1 MSWTTLA
8 VIRKHLQETGVAAT
22 AIEDEEH
29 VLIGTDPVQLEHMS
43 ISANSEVVKTIDLG
57 SPHPAGAVT
66 LTGTSW
72 RALAHANLVPNTVV
86 AAADQAL
93 NTVYIEGTDYVVD
106 YEEGKVKRVA
116 GTAIP
121 DGASVYIWYFYY
133 TVHVRDTD
141 YQLDYGSGRLS
152 RIDGGSIAD
161 GSTVYVDYTT
171 SAGTVTDDLIN
182 EAILEAEDKI
192 QARLGDGIVTDTP
205 EQGIITGATELALA
219 IICNAKAMDM
229 MLKLPSDQADGAANQ
244 WRAMSQRYEEQA
256 WATLDRFLQARSR
269 RGPAAVQNESWGL
282 WVD

>member
-1 MSWTTLA
+1 MSWTTSA
-8 VIRKHLQETGVAAT
+8 VIRKHLQETSVAAT
-22 AIEDEEH
+22 VIEDEEH
-29 VLIGTDPVQLEHMS
+29 VLNGTDPVQLEHMS
-43 ISANSEVVKTIDLG
+43 ISANSEEVKTIDLG
-57 SPHPAGAVT
+57 SPHCAGVVI
-66 LTGTSW
+66 LTGVNW
-72 RALAHANLVPNTVV
+72 RLLTHANLVPDTVV
-86 AAADQAL
+86 VAADQAL
-93 NTVYIEGTDYVVD
+93 NTVYIEGTDYVVN
-106 YEEGKVKRVA
+106 YEEGKVKRVS

-133 TVHVRDTD
+133 TVHVRDAD
-141 YQLDYGSGRLS
+141 YELDYGAGRLS
-152 RIDGGSIAD
+152 RLEGGSIAD

-192 QARLGDGIVTDTP
+192 QARLGDGIIADTP

-256 WATLDRFLQARSR
+256 WATLDRFLRSRSR
-269 RGPAAVQNESWGL
+269 RGSVAVQNESWEM
-282 WVD
+282 WED